1 MRLLFTCKHV
11 ILHAGPVMNVAV
23 NDVDIEWRGW
33 SISRY
38 TLPGVSGV
46 TQEYIVYR
54 SFYNQVYVLKHLH
67 LFMWYF
73 VYLWV
78 AAFADCDDWIMGF
91 IPDCFRS
98 HVRRFYLGGHK
109 GTVHGK

>member
-1 MRLLFTCKHV
+1 
-11 ILHAGPVMNVAV
+11 
-23 NDVDIEWRGW
+23 
-33 SISRY
+33 
-38 TLPGVSGV
+38 
-46 TQEYIVYR
+46 
-54 SFYNQVYVLKHLH
+54 
-67 LFMWYF
+67 MWYF

-78 AAFADCDDWIMGF
+78 AAFADCDDWIMGL